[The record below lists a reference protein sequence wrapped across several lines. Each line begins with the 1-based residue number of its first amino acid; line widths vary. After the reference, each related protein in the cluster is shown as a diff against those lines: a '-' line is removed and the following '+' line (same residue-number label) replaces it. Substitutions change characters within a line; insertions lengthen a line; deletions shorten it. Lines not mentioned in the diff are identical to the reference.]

1 MTTEMKNTIQDTL
14 QVGAAN
20 LGAIGISLVQVNQVL
35 TTASLLIA
43 IGYSLHKF
51 YKLSKKNK

>member
-1 MTTEMKNTIQDTL
+1 MKNTIQDTL